1 MAKMLSA
8 LLFMKSLFSGA
19 ISFVMK
25 HWRIVLPLLAIL
37 YCVYEY
43 SSQVRRANNAE
54 RDLAAYI
61 EDVENKAREIQFQNN
76 VKLAVAKK
84 TMEINEVRAKKQ
96 MEAEKLERQREAAK
110 LKELYEKRDSN
121 TKFNFSER
129 LRMQAEVHS
138 NGVAKITSNTS
149 GFTEGERNSNA
160 AFITLEN
167 ACKVTT
173 IDYNRLRTWAD
184 AACEQVGCN

>member
-1 MAKMLSA
+1 MLSA
-8 LLFMKSLFSGA
+8 LLFIKSFLGGA

-25 HWRIVLPLLAIL
+25 HWRIILPLLAIL

-43 SSQVRRANNAE
+43 SSQVRRADNAE

-61 EDVENKAREIQFQNN
+61 EDADDKAREIQFHNN

-84 TMEINEVRAKKQ
+84 TLEINEVRAKKQ
-96 MEAEKLERQREAAK
+96 MEVEKLERQREAAN
-110 LKELYEKRDSN
+110 LKGLYEKRDSN

-129 LRMQAEVHS
+129 LRMQAEIHS
-138 NGVAKITSNTS
+138 NGTAKIASDSS
-149 GFTEGERNSNA
+149 GFTEGERNCNA